1 MRTAA
6 DAVAPVVDV
15 EGHRVGITTTGDGPP
30 VVLLHGIGRD
40 RGDWRRVAPIL
51 AERFTVHALDI
62 EGFGESEPWG
72 ESVTLASMSRV
83 VRATLAAVGE
93 HRPVRIVGN
102 SMGGAV
108 ALRVAADDPSVV
120 ERLVLISPAGFGRE
134 AMLGLR
140 LLTVPV
146 LGPALLALD
155 ASPVS
160 LGLRALLVDHE
171 QTARELAAANALR
184 LRRREMRRQYLQV
197 VHDLGAWGGIREDW
211 RREVLEALAGTG
223 LPTLVLWGDRDT
235 VLPYAHLDAV
245 QEAVPHA
252 ETVPLPGLG
261 HMPQLE
267 QPERIAR
274 LLTDFL
280 APAGPA

>member
-1 MRTAA
+1 MRALAA
-6 DAVAPVVDV
+6 EPGPVVEV

-40 RGDWRRVAPIL
+40 RDDWRRVAPAL
-51 AERFTVHALDI
+51 AERFTVHAIDI
-62 EGFGESEPWG
+62 EGFGSSEPWG
-72 ESVTLASMSRV
+72 ETVSLASMARA
-83 VRATLAAVGE
+83 VRATLVAVGE
-93 HRPVRIVGN
+93 HRPVRLVGN

-108 ALRVAADDPSVV
+108 ALRIAADDPSTV
-120 ERLVLISPAGFGRE
+120 ERLVLISPAGFGAD

-155 ASPVS
+155 ASPLS
-160 LGLRALLVDHE
+160 LRLRALLVDHE
-171 QTARELAAANALR
+171 PTARELAAASAYR
-184 LRRREMRRQYLQV
+184 LRHRGMRRQYLQV
-197 VHDLGAWGGIREDW
+197 IRDLGAWRGIHEGW
-211 RREVLEALAGTG
+211 RQEVLGALAEAG

-235 VLPYAHLDAV
+235 VLPYAHLAAV
-245 QEAVPHA
+245 QQAVPHA
-252 ETVPLPGLG
+252 ETMPLPGLG

-267 QPERIAR
+267 QPERIGG

-280 APAGPA
+280 ARAA